1 MQQATARIMHDSSR
15 GGGGTRR
22 RGKREGGGGETS
34 VCMAVRQPSCQRTH
48 HISTAQPARFPLQLF
63 PPAFIYRSPS
73 PPFCLSFMR
82 TKANKQQNICML
94 SQHMRRQRQSQS
106 QSQRCQAR
114 HCSCACASPAPPTAA
129 EVFCIAKQKL

>member
-1 MQQATARIMHDSSR
+1 MTAVGVEGGLEEGQR
-15 GGGGTRR
+15 G
-22 RGKREGGGGETS
+22 GGGGETS
-34 VCMAVRQPSCQRTH
+34 VCMAVRQLSCQRTH

-63 PPAFIYRSPS
+63 PPAFIYCSPS
-73 PPFCLSFMR
+73 PPHPFCLSFMR

-114 HCSCACASPAPPTAA
+114 HCSCAPPAPPTAA
-129 EVFCIAKQKL
+129 EVFCIAKQKF